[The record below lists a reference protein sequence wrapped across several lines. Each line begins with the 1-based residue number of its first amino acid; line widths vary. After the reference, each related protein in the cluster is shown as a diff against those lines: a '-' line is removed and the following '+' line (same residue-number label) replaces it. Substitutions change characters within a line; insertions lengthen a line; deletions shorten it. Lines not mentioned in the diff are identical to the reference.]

1 MPVILRWRFWG
12 KFFAPTPDGVFSYVE
27 GGGREILPKYARKK
41 KKDAQANLD
50 KLIKGYESR
59 IKSLED
65 DVKRLLGKD

>member
-1 MPVILRWRFWG
+1 MNKKYI
-12 KFFAPTPDGVFSYVE
+12 
-27 GGGREILPKYARKK
+27 EIAVNGSIVVVSEIKECNPLEFGKK